1 MDEDEVLTQA
11 RKHAPEVYR
20 RAGIDAKPRWPVIE

>member
-1 MDEDEVLTQA
+1 MNEDEVIEQA

-20 RAGIDAKPRWPVIE
+20 RAGIDAKSRWPIIE